1 MASVKT
7 TITVT
12 DESQFVD
19 AGQGTVPLFVF
30 VTEQDKVLEDA
41 VSVATATTAA
51 TAEVLQLVTSQSDA
65 IGKFGVPVFTED
77 SGTIQQGDELN
88 EVGLW
93 SLHSY
98 LGVASRAYALR
109 ANINTAQLTPSAVE
123 PTADPANGTYW
134 FDLSSTE
141 WGIFRANGSTTP
153 GLAWDKI
160 SSLKIPSA
168 SDVDVSNVPL
178 DAYGA
183 DGNLALVTLTTNNYL
198 YEKNAGTWE
207 IVGSTAWKA
216 NYPTVVTGS
225 AVSTPSTTGLNGL
238 TLTITGTT
246 GTATTGAI
254 SADTLTAVETAI
266 DAITASTGVAASI
279 SGGNTLVLT
288 DAAGGSITLANG
300 TGAWS
305 LAGHTAGTTPGIS
318 LTYAKHSSVPVGTA
332 TGSLWFKTTTPN
344 DGVDW
349 VIKQFST
356 STGQFAT
363 QANIWY
369 AGEVEAEIGYGSGLS
384 IGDIFTHYDP
394 DGNGDAQQV
403 IKRLAS
409 LAAFNVDGTVND
421 TANTVT
427 ASDSFDFT
435 YNASGTVTTITIV
448 MTGETNSWSQ
458 TVTDINGAF
467 ASAGIS
473 DRFEATQTAISG
485 GSAVRITSLDGEAF
499 RVEENVNTPLAD
511 IGISVGEKSNWSTL
525 TYQASATSPT
535 EAAAEGTLWYD
546 ESFVVDVLVS
556 NGSKWV
562 APVNY
567 NATFDPEGVQISATA
582 PTTQAAPGGG
592 ALVDGDLWLD
602 SADTENYPA
611 LYRYSTTVSDWVAID
626 KTDQTTPFG
635 IVFDDARMDAGPSYS
650 GSTHTAFS
658 TDSDQLAIS
667 DYVDPD
673 APDPQLYPAGT
684 LLFNTRL
691 STQNVKEYKP
701 TYFGLSS
708 SADFQLS
715 GTTFTVGSSETFTN
729 PGESG
734 NPTTARWVN
743 KSGNQL
749 DGSMYGNRKAQ
760 RAVIVQ
766 ALAGAIASNENIRS
780 EFISYNLIACPG
792 YVEVLD
798 ELQTLNIDRKET
810 AFIVSDTPARLAP
823 NGTAIVNWATNATNA
838 ASNGEVGRVTRYT
851 YSTMGYPWGLGTNLD
866 GSEVMVPPSS
876 AKMRTIAFSDSVSYP
891 WKSAAGTRRGVITNQ
906 ASVGYLTSENEYQS
920 VLMSEGLLDVIY
932 DNNINPHTFIPN
944 SGLLVWGDK
953 TMHNTSSA
961 LDRENVARLI
971 VQIRTDLARLSRPY
985 FFELNNEATRTDFKD
1000 AVDRYLGDL
1009 VAKEAMYDF
1018 ITVCSEQN
1026 NTPTRIDRNELWL
1039 DVAIEPAKS
1048 INFILIPI
1056 RIVNTGT
1063 L

>member
-30 VTEQDKVLEDA
+30 VTEQDKILEDA
-41 VSVATATTAA
+41 VSVASATTAA

-65 IGKFGVPVFTED
+65 VSKFGVPVFTED

-93 SLHSY
+93 SMHSY

-109 ANINTAQLTPSAVE
+109 ANINTAQLQPTAVE

-134 FDLSSTE
+134 FDLASTE
-141 WGIFRANGSTTP
+141 YGIFIANGSTTP
-153 GLAWDKI
+153 GLAWDKVTN
-160 SSLKIPSA
+160 LKIPTS
-168 SDVDVSNVPL
+168 SDIDGSSIPL
-178 DAYGA
+178 DSYGA
-183 DGNLALVTLTTNNYL
+183 DGNLALVTATTNNYL

-216 NYPTVVTGS
+216 AHPTVVTGS
-225 AVSTPSTTGLNGL
+225 AVAVPAATGLSGL

-246 GTATTGAI
+246 GTATTAAI
-254 SADTLTAVETAI
+254 GGDALPAVKTAL
-266 DAITASTGVAASI
+266 DAITGSTGVTTTI
-279 SGGNTLVLT
+279 TGGDTLVLT
-288 DAAGGSITLANG
+288 DAAGGTIVLANG
-300 TGAWS
+300 TGDWAD
-305 LAGHTAGTTPGIS
+305 AGHVVGTTLGVS
-318 LTYAKHSSVPVGTA
+318 MNYNKHSSVPTGTA
-332 TGSLWFKTTTPN
+332 TGSIWIKTTTPN
-344 DGVDW
+344 DGADW

-363 QANIWY
+363 QTNIWY
-369 AGEVEAEIGYGSGLS
+369 AGEIEAEIGYGTGLS

-403 IKRLAS
+403 IKRLGS
-409 LAAFNVDGTVND
+409 LAAFNVDGSVND
-421 TANTVT
+421 TANTIT

-435 YNASGTVTTITIV
+435 YNASGTVTTITV
-448 MTGETNSWSQ
+448 VLTGESNSWSQ

-467 ASAGIS
+467 ASAGIAS
-473 DRFEATQTAISG
+473 RFEATQTAITG
-485 GSAVRITSLDGEAF
+485 GNAVRITSLDGEAF
-499 RVEENVNTPLAD
+499 RLAENTNTPLAD
-511 IGISVGEKSNWSTL
+511 MGISEGAKSNWATL
-525 TYQASATSPT
+525 TYQASLTAPSQ
-535 EAAAEGTLWYD
+535 AAAEGTLWYD
-546 ESFVVDVLVS
+546 NTFVVDVLIS
-556 NGSKWV
+556 DGTKWLG
-562 APVNY
+562 PVNY
-567 NATFDPEGVQISATA
+567 NAAFDPEGVQISSTK
-582 PTTQAAPGGG
+582 PTTQASPGGG
-592 ALVDGDLWLD
+592 ALVAGDLWLD
-602 SADTENYPA
+602 SSDLENYPA
-611 LYRYSTTVSDWVAID
+611 LYRWDTSVSDWVAID

-635 IVFDDARMDAGPSYS
+635 ILFDDARMDAGPAYS
-650 GSTHTAFS
+650 GSAHTTFS
-658 TDSDQLAIS
+658 TDADQLAIS

-673 APDPQLYPAGT
+673 APDPQAYPAGT
-684 LLFNTRL
+684 ILFNTRL
-691 STQNVKEYKP
+691 STQNVKEYRP
-701 TYFGLSS
+701 NYFGLSS

-715 GTTFTVGSSETFTN
+715 GTTFTVGQSATFTN

-734 NPTTARWVN
+734 NPETARWTN
-743 KSGNQL
+743 RSGNQL

-766 ALAGAIASNENIRS
+766 ALASAVASNENIRS
-780 EFISYNLIACPG
+780 DFISYNLIAAPG
-792 YVEVLD
+792 YVELLD
-798 ELQTLNIDRKET
+798 ELQTLNLDRKET
-810 AFIVSDTPARLAP
+810 AFIVSDTPARLAA
-823 NGTAIVNWATNATNA
+823 NGTDIVNWATNANNA

-866 GSEVMVPPSS
+866 GSEVMVPPSA
-876 AKMRTIAFSDSVSYP
+876 AKLRTIAFSDSVSYP
-891 WKSAAGTRRGVITNQ
+891 WKSAAGLRRGVITNQ
-906 ASVGYLTSENEYQS
+906 SSVGYLTAENEYQS

-932 DNNINPHTFIPN
+932 DNNINPHTFLPN
-944 SGLLVWGDK
+944 AGLVVWGDK
-953 TMHNTSSA
+953 TMHNTASA

-985 FFELNNEATRTDFKD
+985 FFELNNAATRTDFKD

-1018 ITVCSEQN
+1018 VTVCSEQN

-1048 INFILIPI
+1048 INFIFIPI
-1056 RIVNTGT
+1056 RLVNTGT